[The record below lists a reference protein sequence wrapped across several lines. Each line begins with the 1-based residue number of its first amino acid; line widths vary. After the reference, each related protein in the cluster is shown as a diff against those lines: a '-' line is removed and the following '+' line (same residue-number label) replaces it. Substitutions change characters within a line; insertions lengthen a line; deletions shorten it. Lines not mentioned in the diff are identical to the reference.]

1 MNADFRQRLTEYLEA
16 VLELPDADVTRL
28 ERLAG
33 GTSRESWL
41 VELKKP
47 DGTAQTWVLR
57 RDLATTYADR
67 ALYRDQEFR
76 VIRAAAAAG
85 VQVPAPRFYCVEP
98 CILDAPFLV
107 MDYVSGSSIG
117 REVLERADLV
127 DARKGL
133 PAQLGEQLARIHA
146 LDRAHA
152 DLAALP
158 VPRATFSPAQE
169 ALAEMRAA
177 ILRLGVHNPTLEF
190 GLRWL
195 EKRMPACPV
204 PVVLHG
210 DFRLGN
216 FIISPRGLEGIIDW
230 EFAHVGD
237 PAEDLACISLRHW
250 RYHRGDQSFAGMSAS
265 AETFYRA
272 YEAAGG
278 RPVNRA
284 AVAFWSVW
292 GNLRW
297 AILCLAQSRRHLS
310 GHDRS
315 VELASL
321 GRQSAEFQLEML
333 RLIAEQGVNDDV

>member
-41 VELKKP
+41 VEVKP
-47 DGTAQTWVLR
+47 PDSAAQTLVLR
-57 RDLATTYADR
+57 RDLATTYADK
-67 ALYRDQEFR
+67 ALFRDHEFAVMR
-76 VIRAAAAAG
+76 VAAAG
-85 VQVPAPRFYCVEP
+85 GVKVPSPRFYCVEP
-98 CILDAPFLV
+98 CILNAPFLV
-107 MDYVSGSSIG
+107 MNHVGGSSIG
-117 REVLERADLV
+117 REVLERDDLA
-127 DARKGL
+127 DARKNL

-146 LDRAHA
+146 LDRAHP
-152 DLAALP
+152 DLAVLP
-158 VPRATFSPAQE
+158 APRASLSPAQE

-177 ILRLGVHNPTLEF
+177 ILRLGVHNPTFEF

-195 EKRMPACPV
+195 EKRAPVCPV

-216 FIISPRGLEGIIDW
+216 FIISSQGLEGIIDW

-237 PAEDLACISLRHW
+237 PAEDLAWVSLRHW
-250 RYHRGDQSFAGMSAS
+250 RYHKGQQVFAGLAAS
-265 AETFYRA
+265 AEAFYRA

-278 RPVNRA
+278 RKVDVA
-284 AVAFWSVW
+284 AVNFWSVC

-297 AILCLAQSRRHLS
+297 AIWCQAQSRRHLS
-310 GHDRS
+310 GHDQS

-321 GRQSAEFQLEML
+321 GRQSVEFQLEML